1 MTNAEFEAQALAQP
15 YVEFV
20 AAPVFHL
27 AVPVVQWFTACGT
40 WASVPRTMKD
50 GRVCT
55 TYVGG
60 CPFPA
65 FVAAPSVGRRLCG
78 NCRKVRDGQRALRA
92 RSV

>member
-20 AAPVFHL
+20 GARVFHL
-27 AVPVVQWFTACGT
+27 VVPVVPGATACGT
-40 WASVPRTMKD
+40 WASVPRTLQD

-55 TYVGG
+55 TYIGG

-65 FVAAPSVGRRLCG
+65 FVAAPSRGRHLCG

-92 RSV
+92 RSA